1 MTRFLLDTNVISEVA
16 RPQPSAAVLAW
27 LAAVDQDNVFLS
39 AVTIAELRY
48 GIERMPAGQRRKRLS
63 DWLFADVPTRFD
75 GRILPVDDTVAHAW
89 GQAVAM
95 AEAAGRPIATIDA
108 FVLATAVV
116 HKLAVVTRNERDF
129 RMLAPDVVNP
139 WVA

>member
-1 MTRFLLDTNVISEVA
+1 MTRFLLDTNVISEMT
-16 RPQPSAAVLAW
+16 RPLPSAAVLAW
-27 LAAVDQDNVFLS
+27 LAAVEQTDVYLS

-48 GIERMPAGQRRKRLS
+48 GVERMPSGQRRKRLS
-63 DWLFADVPTRFD
+63 DWLFVDVPMRFG
-75 GRILPVDDTVAHAW
+75 GRILPIDETVAHAW

-95 AEAAGRPIATIDA
+95 ADAAGRPIAVIDA

-116 HKLAVVTRNERDF
+116 HKLTVVTRNERDF

-139 WVA
+139 WLP

>member
-1 MTRFLLDTNVISEVA
+1 MTRFLLDTNVISEMT
-16 RPQPSAAVLAW
+16 RPLPSAAVLAW
-27 LAAVDQDNVFLS
+27 LAAVEQNDVYLS

-48 GIERMPAGQRRKRLS
+48 GVERMPSGQRRKRLS
-63 DWLFADVPTRFD
+63 DWLFVDVPMRFG
-75 GRILPVDDTVAHAW
+75 GRILPIDETVAHAW

-95 AEAAGRPIATIDA
+95 ADAAGRPIAVIDA

-116 HKLAVVTRNERDF
+116 HKLTVVTRNERDF

-139 WVA
+139 WLP

>member
-1 MTRFLLDTNVISEVA
+1 MTRFLLDTNVISEMT
-16 RPQPSAAVLAW
+16 RPLPSAAVLAW
-27 LAAVDQDNVFLS
+27 LAAVEQNDVYLS

-48 GIERMPAGQRRKRLS
+48 GVERMPSGQRRKRLS
-63 DWLFADVPTRFD
+63 DWLFVDVPMRFG
-75 GRILPVDDTVAHAW
+75 GRILPIDETVAHAW

-95 AEAAGRPIATIDA
+95 ADAAGSPIAVIDA

-116 HKLAVVTRNERDF
+116 HKLTVVTRNERDF

-139 WVA
+139 WLP